1 MLCIR
6 LLGNKGIAIVYYS
19 FKKGGDKKMNK
30 NDIIRLKEHRLS
42 VLKSNGKNVDSNG
55 IIRKLEREIR
65 NLNK

>member
-1 MLCIR
+1 
-6 LLGNKGIAIVYYS
+6 
-19 FKKGGDKKMNK
+19 MNK